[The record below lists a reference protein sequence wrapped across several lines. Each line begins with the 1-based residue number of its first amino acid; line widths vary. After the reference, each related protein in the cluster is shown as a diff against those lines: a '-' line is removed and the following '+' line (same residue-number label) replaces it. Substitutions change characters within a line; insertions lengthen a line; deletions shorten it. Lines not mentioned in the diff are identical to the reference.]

1 MAENN
6 GSDAAPAKK
15 GKLKLIILLVV
26 MIILAIAL
34 SVAGTLWFL
43 GDKLTTPGSGE
54 DSATGAAA
62 EEIFVPSTYL
72 DLEKPLV
79 TTVQSEGRQRYAQV
93 HVSLEASDPEALAA
107 ARMHLPL
114 IRSRLVMVL
123 GNSQFAGL
131 QTPEGRRALADTM
144 LEAVNQVLDQEGQPA
159 VTRVLFRNFVVQ

>member
-43 GDKLTTPGSGE
+43 GDKISTPGSDG
-54 DSATGAAA
+54 DAASESA

-79 TTVQSEGRQRYAQV
+79 TTVQAQGRQRYAQV
-93 HVSLEASDPEALAA
+93 HLSLEASDPEALAA
-107 ARMHLPL
+107 ARVHLPL

-123 GNSQFAGL
+123 GNSQFTGL
-131 QTPEGRRALADTM
+131 QTPEGRRELADTM
-144 LEAVNQVLDQEGQPA
+144 LEAVNQVLEQEGQPA